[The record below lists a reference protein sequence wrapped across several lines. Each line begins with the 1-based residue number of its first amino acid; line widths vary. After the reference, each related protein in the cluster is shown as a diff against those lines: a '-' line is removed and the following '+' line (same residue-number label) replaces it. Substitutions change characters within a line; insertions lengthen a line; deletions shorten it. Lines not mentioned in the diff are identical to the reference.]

1 MIFLFNI
8 LFKASDLDASLM
20 SDVAQAPKNV
30 MNTPQVKE
38 LDAIFFDV
46 QLKPTKS
53 DDVLF

>member
-8 LFKASDLDASLM
+8 LFKASDLDASLV